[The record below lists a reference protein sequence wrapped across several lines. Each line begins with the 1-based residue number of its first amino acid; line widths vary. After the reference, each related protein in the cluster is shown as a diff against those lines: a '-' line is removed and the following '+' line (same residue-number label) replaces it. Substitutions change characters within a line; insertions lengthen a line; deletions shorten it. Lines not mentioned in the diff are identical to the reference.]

1 MIFSVT
7 YPREIP
13 ETFQSE
19 KLMKA
24 PHPPCSREP
33 VLVEQGAA
41 HVKTRINSTL
51 VWNTPALHLLKVGL
65 LLSVK
70 PDLLGLSH
78 SDLANDYHLP

>member
-1 MIFSVT
+1 MLLGTYAGGTGYSV
-7 YPREIP
+7 
-13 ETFQSE
+13 Q
-19 KLMKA
+19 
-24 PHPPCSREP
+24 
-33 VLVEQGAA
+33 
-41 HVKTRINSTL
+41 TRINATL